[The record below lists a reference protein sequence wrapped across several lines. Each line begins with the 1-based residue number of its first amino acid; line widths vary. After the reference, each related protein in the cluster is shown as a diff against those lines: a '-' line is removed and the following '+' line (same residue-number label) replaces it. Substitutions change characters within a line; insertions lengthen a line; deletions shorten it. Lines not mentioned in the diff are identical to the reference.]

1 MKPLKVLIFLLS
13 MPILVWAQGMTLEEC
28 QRLAQEN
35 YPLIKR
41 YSLIEQTTGYTIRN
55 ISKGWLRITGRM
67 IVGQDKPVS
76 IIKKDLFSNPF
87 LVDSYGC
94 LIPWAYLHAGY
105 GFLTFYDKNPDL
117 FMVKALKEWSED
129 SCSLLWGRYS
139 VHYESKIE
147 SKTKKPPFVTV

>member
-41 YSLIEQTTGYTIRN
+41 YSLIEQTTGYTLRN

-67 IVGQDKPVS
+67 IVG
-76 IIKKDLFSNPF
+76 
-87 LVDSYGC
+87 
-94 LIPWAYLHAGY
+94 
-105 GFLTFYDKNPDL
+105 
-117 FMVKALKEWSED
+117 
-129 SCSLLWGRYS
+129 
-139 VHYESKIE
+139 
-147 SKTKKPPFVTV
+147 